1 MESSEGIGLT
11 MVEGW
16 RTYLRGHRRVA
27 GILVVLLI
35 AGAATGSVA
44 IISNILQYPGNTQV
58 AGQPVVV
65 TALTLGA
72 NGTSLTWFVGI
83 AKNVSVSA
91 EPNGYVGNA
100 HIVYEVHASGAT
112 CQQSGGS
119 NISLTAQDAWDS
131 VGSCTSGANLVTFTT
146 GSKYFNGVTLYFY
159 FAMTIYQDYGSVT
172 LDIYSVTG

>member
-1 MESSEGIGLT
+1 MTTVSR
-11 MVEGW
+11 W
-16 RTYLRGHRRVA
+16 RTYLRGHRRIA
-27 GILVVLLI
+27 GILVVLMI
-35 AGAATGSVA
+35 AGAATGSLA

-91 EPNGYVGNA
+91 QPNGYVGNA

-112 CQQSGGS
+112 CQHSAGT
-119 NISLTAQDAWDS
+119 NISLTAEDGWDS
-131 VGSCTSGANLVTFTT
+131 VGSCTSGTNLVTFTT
-146 GSKYFNGVTLYFY
+146 GSKYFNGATLYFY
-159 FAMTIYQDYGSVT
+159 FAMTIYQDYGAVT